1 MTDLFFP
8 MHPPAHAELRL
19 ITVIRY
25 KALRPAGG
33 KFTINAI
40 NTDLNIPASEPFDV
54 PSDYYEH
61 VRRFLWRH
69 QVFMGVEKRK
79 EELSLAVGL
88 STRAQCYI
96 AYMDAMIEGLFTK
109 ARRSGGGDWRSDIFD
124 LYLVV
129 DHLVQGHEYNVGSL
143 WRMENPDRIL
153 ETVDVNTLD
162 WKTFYATVD
171 KNDPVWTGSSYQFDI
186 ANVAEG
192 SWQDLAD
199 ATANYLGLTNPK
211 VKFHKEVVLCNLMLP
226 SLNLGAAVAGV
237 EILLARQCGVYRWTV
252 RPSYKY
258 KNQSSGKGDEG
269 IRKGLPD
276 SHEVEKWMPN
286 DSRVLSW

>member
-1 MTDLFFP
+1 
-8 MHPPAHAELRL
+8 MHPPAPAELRL

-25 KALRPAGG
+25 KALPPAGG
-33 KFTINAI
+33 KFTVNAI
-40 NTDLNIPASEPFDV
+40 NTDLNVPVSDPFDV
-54 PSDYYEH
+54 PGDYYEH

-79 EELSLAVGL
+79 DELSLAVGL

-96 AYMDAMIEGLFTK
+96 SYMDAMIESLFTK
-109 ARRSGGGDWRSDIFD
+109 ARRSGGGDWRSNLFD

-129 DHLVQGHEYNVGSL
+129 DHLVQGHEYNVGWL

-162 WKTFYATVD
+162 WKTFYAAAD
-171 KNDPVWTGSSYQFDI
+171 KKNPVWTGSSYQFDI

-192 SWQDLAD
+192 GWQDLAD

-211 VKFHKEVVLCNLMLP
+211 VNKELVLSNLMLP
-226 SLNLGAAVAGV
+226 SLNSGVAVAGV
-237 EILLARQCGVYRWTV
+237 EILLARQCGVYHWTV
-252 RPSYKY
+252 RPSSDH
-258 KNQSSGKGDEG
+258 KNQSSGKDDKG
-269 IRKGLPD
+269 IRKGLAG
-276 SHEVEKWMPN
+276 SHEVE
-286 DSRVLSW
+286 R